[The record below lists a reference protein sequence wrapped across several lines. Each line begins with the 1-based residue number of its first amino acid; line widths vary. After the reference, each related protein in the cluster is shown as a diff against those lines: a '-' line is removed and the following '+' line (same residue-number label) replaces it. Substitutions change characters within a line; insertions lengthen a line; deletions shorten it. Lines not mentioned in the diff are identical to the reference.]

1 MTEKDKKL
9 MQSGTDLV
17 YKKFITKVAENRNM
31 TIDEVDKIARGKVW
45 IGQKALD
52 IGLVDQ
58 LGTLAEAIDKAAE
71 LAELEKDTFGVKTID
86 RESPFEK
93 ILGIPIAK
101 TVIGIM
107 KIMGIN
113 LNNSNLKV
121 LNNLSNS
128 MDELNSYNDPRGIY
142 MNCFCELK

>member
-1 MTEKDKKL
+1 ME
-9 MQSGTDLV
+9 
-17 YKKFITKVAENRNM
+17 
-31 TIDEVDKIARGKVW
+31 
-45 IGQKALD
+45 

-58 LGTLAEAIDKAAE
+58 LGTLTEAIDKAAE

>member
-1 MTEKDKKL
+1 

-17 YKKFITKVAENRNM
+17 YKKFITKVGENRNM

-45 IGQKALD
+45 IGQKALE

-58 LGTLAEAIDKAAE
+58 LGTLTEAIDKAAE
-71 LAELEKDTFGVKTID
+71 LAELEKDTFGIKTID

-93 ILGIPIAK
+93 ILGIPLAKIA
-101 TVIGIM
+101 IGIIN
-107 KIMGIN
+107 IMGIDI
-113 LNNSNLKV
+113 NNSSLKV
-121 LNNLSNS
+121 LNILNNRTN
-128 MDELNSYNDPRGIY
+128 ELNSYNDPRGIY